1 MAVIPPTFPPSL
13 PQNLKSLR
21 FYRTGALTAN
31 FVDNKWAFERP
42 DPVDPAVPEQGWSYH
57 LRIVVTGGDLE
68 FSFDGT
74 NVHGKV
80 LGATG
85 EGLYQKRHEGGI
97 AVRGTGTFYV
107 EAW

>member
-1 MAVIPPTFPPSL
+1 MGVLTPAFPAPFAS
-13 PQNLKSLR
+13 NLKSLR
-21 FYRTGALTAN
+21 FYQTGALTAN
-31 FVDNKWAFERP
+31 FVDRKWAFERP
-42 DPVDPAVPEQGWSYH
+42 DPATPSVAEQGWSYSI
-57 LRIVVTGGDLE
+57 RITVTGGDLE

-80 LGATG
+80 LSGQSCVY
-85 EGLYQKRHEGGI
+85 EKRHEGGI